1 MPGAMNPRNRD
12 LLVFTKKQILN
23 KAEFERQIEQL
34 NDLFYLV
41 ETSNAA
47 CIANEVIDL
56 NRYKIYTNMYR
67 VRSVLQA
74 SHLKPFVFISSK
86 N

>member
-1 MPGAMNPRNRD
+1 MNPHNRD
-12 LLVFTKKQILN
+12 LLVFTKKEILN
-23 KAEFERQIEQL
+23 KAEFERQVEQL

-47 CIANEVIDL
+47 CIANEIIDL
-56 NRYKIYTNMYR
+56 NCYKIITHINR
-67 VRSVLQA
+67 VRSILQLQ
-74 SHLKPFVFISSK
+74 HLKPFVFISNK

>member
-1 MPGAMNPRNRD
+1 MNPRNRD
-12 LLVFTKKQILN
+12 LLVFTKKQITN
-23 KAEFERQIEQL
+23 KAELERQIEQL

-41 ETSNAA
+41 EASNAA

-56 NRYKIYTNMYR
+56 NRYKIINNMYR
-67 VRSVLQA
+67 VRSILQA